1 VLVEDLDA
9 AGYPTVEFDPDAPTD
24 PVRAV
29 LADSVDADD
38 SPETV
43 VVYQSGGYGI
53 EPITYV
59 LGPDAG
65 TVAGVV
71 RELV

>member
-1 VLVEDLDA
+1 MLADA
-9 AGYPTVEFDPDAPTD
+9 VDPDD
-24 PVRAV
+24 PPA
-29 LADSVDADD
+29 
-38 SPETV
+38 TV

-71 RELV
+71 RDLV